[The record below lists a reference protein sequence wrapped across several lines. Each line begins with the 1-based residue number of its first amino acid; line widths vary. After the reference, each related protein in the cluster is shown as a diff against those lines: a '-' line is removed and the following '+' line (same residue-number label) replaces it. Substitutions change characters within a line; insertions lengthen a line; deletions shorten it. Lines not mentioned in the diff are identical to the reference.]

1 MALVSNSK
9 YGSAVELAAAS
20 APSTDVALYAKAAG
34 DGQNAHMVLKA
45 HTASFTGDVHVTGT
59 LHVEGT
65 INSTNRNE
73 TNLIIEDK
81 TMTVASGSNEAATD
95 GAGLN
100 FGGSADS
107 PIASLL
113 FEADSLG
120 GSSHHLLSSTGFK
133 ATGEL
138 HGTTISGSGPIK
150 TADAIEAVGNMRT
163 EGNVTAEGNLAAVA
177 GNLTVGS
184 YGLTNAGAATIA
196 SMAGNWTNAGR
207 TVADMGTVTTMDLD
221 GGTADNVVIGGA
233 TPAAGTFTALVA
245 EGNVDLGNATSDTIT
260 ATGRFDSNLVP
271 STDSARSLGTSA
283 LQWQEIHVD
292 TGNIDQLGSAL
303 DCNSQAMTNV
313 DINSGNIDGAA
324 IGANDASSGAFT
336 TLSANGN
343 VTLGDAATD
352 SVNVTASFNIRNANY
367 GYEVFKYDNAQ
378 DYLGVATYTYLQAAV
393 TASNGMQINYAHDAA
408 VAFKVDAD
416 DGDVTVST
424 ELTASNGLT
433 VASQLVPSG
442 DNAVDLGA
450 SGAQFK
456 DLHLHG
462 IGYIDQLGT
471 DADPSAAYINSGE
484 IDGAVIG
491 GESAAAGTFTTLT
504 ANDQLVVAAGA
515 TITGDTT
522 NEITLAV
529 KGVGSQ
535 TANLLVVE
543 QNDGTDKLSV
553 SAAGVTTAASL
564 VATTA
569 DINGGTID
577 GITSL
582 TAAGDLDIGAHGF
595 RAATLTADTMTSG
608 RVAIYGA
615 NGVLSED
622 SDLTFS
628 GDTLTVTKLGAFEA
642 AGAIDFSDE
651 AMTNVNIDSGAID
664 GATLGANSQVTVTD
678 ADINGGTL
686 SGVTVDG
693 SLTWSAAQNLNSQA
707 LTNVNIDSGDISAA
721 TISGGLTWSSAQ
733 DLNNQA
739 LTNVNV
745 DGGAIDG
752 TAIGAASRSSVACTT
767 LDANGNVT
775 LGDASSDTVTIN
787 GTVGNFTAGTITGTE
802 FIATSDA
809 RLKTNIQGV
818 TNAMDVINSI
828 QGVEYELTENGQHS
842 MGVLAQDLIEVA
854 PALVKTRENGN
865 YAVNYSGLS
874 AFFVEAIKEQQ
885 AQIEDLKNTVKELS
899 K

>member
-9 YGSAVELAAAS
+9 YGTAVELAAGS
-20 APSTDVALYAKAAG
+20 APSTDVGLYAKAAG
-34 DGQNAHMVLKA
+34 SGENAHMVLKA

-65 INSTNRNE
+65 INSVNRNE
-73 TNLIIEDK
+73 TNLIVDDK
-81 TMTVASGSNEAATD
+81 TITVASGSNAENDVD
-95 GAGLN
+95 GAGIN
-100 FGGSADS
+100 FGGTGDSAF
-107 PIASLL
+107 ASLL
-113 FEADSLG
+113 FEADNLG
-120 GSSHHLLSSTGFK
+120 GSSHHLLSSTAFK
-133 ATGEL
+133 ATGEI
-138 HGTTISGSGPIK
+138 HGTTLSGSGPIK
-150 TADAIEAVGNMRT
+150 TADAIEAVGNMRS
-163 EGNVTAEGNLAAVA
+163 EGNVTAEGNLAAVG

-184 YGLTNAGAATIA
+184 YGLTNAGALTIA
-196 SMAGNWTNAGR
+196 SMAGNWTNATR
-207 TVADMGTVTTMDLD
+207 TVADMGIVTTMDLN
-221 GGTADNVVIGGA
+221 GGTADNVTIGGS
-233 TPAAGTFTALVA
+233 TPAAGTFTALIA

-271 STDSARSLGTSA
+271 STDSARSLGTST

-313 DINSGNIDGAA
+313 DVNSGNIDNTA
-324 IGANDASSGAFT
+324 IGASTPAAGTFT
-336 TLSANGN
+336 TLGATGN
-343 VTLGDAATD
+343 VTLGDNASSD
-352 SVNVTASFNIRNANY
+352 VINVTASFNIKGKY
-367 GYEVFKYDNAQ
+367 GNEVFKYDGGT
-378 DYLGVATYTYLQAAV
+378 DFIGVGAYTYLQAAV
-393 TASNGMQINYAHDAA
+393 TASNGMQINYGHDAA
-408 VAFKVDAD
+408 TAFKIDAD
-416 DGDVTVST
+416 DGDMVVSSD
-424 ELTASNGLT
+424 LTASNGLT
-433 VASQLVPSG
+433 LGAHLLPSS
-442 DNAVDLGA
+442 DDAVDLGS
-450 SGAQFK
+450 SGLQFK
-456 DLHLHG
+456 DLYLDG
-462 IGYIDQLGT
+462 TANIDALVADTADINAGT
-471 DADPSAAYINSGE
+471 
-484 IDGAVIG
+484 IDNATVGA
-491 GESAAAGTFTTLT
+491 STPAAGTFTTLT

-582 TAAGDLDIGAHGF
+582 TAAGNLDIGAHGF

-608 RVAIYGA
+608 RVAIYGT

-622 SDLTFS
+622 SDLSFS
-628 GDTLTVTKLGAFEA
+628 GDTLTATKIGAFEA

-651 AMTNVNIDSGAID
+651 EMTNVNIDSGAID
-664 GATLGANSQVTVTD
+664 GAAIGANSAAAGTFTTLTV
-678 ADINGGTL
+678 
-686 SGVTVDG
+686 
-693 SLTWSAAQNLNSQA
+693 
-707 LTNVNIDSGDISAA
+707 
-721 TISGGLTWSSAQ
+721 Q
-733 DLNNQA
+733 DL
-739 LTNVNV
+739 LDVNA
-745 DGGAIDG
+745 GA
-752 TAIGAASRSSVACTT
+752 
-767 LDANGNVT
+767 
-775 LGDASSDTVTIN
+775 
-787 GTVGNFTAGTITGTE
+787 TITGDTTNEVTLLVQGVGSQTAALFQIKDSDGNVDLAVAADGAVTFSGTATATE
-802 FIATSDA
+802 FVATSDA

-828 QGVEYELTENGQHS
+828 QGVEYELTENGQQS